1 MVRRASVMGAGVAAV
16 LAPTSSVVEAG
27 AAVAWAARSI
37 MIDLGALSP
46 A

>member
-27 AAVAWAARSI
+27 AAVARAARLKVRKLET
-37 MIDLGALSP
+37 MFL
-46 A
+46 

>member
-1 MVRRASVMGAGVAAV
+1 MGAGVAAV
-16 LAPTSSVVEAG
+16 LAPTSSVVGAG
-27 AAVAWAARSI
+27 AAVVRAAWLI